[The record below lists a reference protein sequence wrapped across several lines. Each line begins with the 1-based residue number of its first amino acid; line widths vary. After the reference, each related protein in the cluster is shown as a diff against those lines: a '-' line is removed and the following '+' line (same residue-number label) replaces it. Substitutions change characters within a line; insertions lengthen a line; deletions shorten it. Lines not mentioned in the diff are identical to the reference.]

1 MNYNNR
7 FCLLALLGCS
17 MLFVFSG
24 CGGEPSEATAEEG
37 SVEDTFQTYTL
48 DIDKS
53 DIPIA
58 EVIDEVELMYLKETE
73 ESLLSYAYRISTV
86 GDKLIFPGGTKGD
99 VYIYTTSGEFINR
112 FNRNGDGPGEY
123 TAIQSTWVNGDS
135 IMIYDNLKQVLHWYD
150 YSGNELKNLSFP
162 HRPSHIYPYKNGYV
176 LDMTFSRINDSLRY
190 RLLTVDSDLASRD
203 MLLPYEKEIPFPIST
218 TVNSF
223 QKVQGKLIYKSVFAD
238 TTYLLDGEG
247 VRPYYSIDF
256 GDKFLWNDESMYENG
271 QAAMKAIPESGKVW
285 VFNASVG
292 PEHIYLLYNTSFR
305 DFAYMLVDRR
315 TGSYRKLDMARN
327 VEESYSLSPISWQG
341 DWLLCSISSSDIESF
356 LGELSEEQWTMRDG
370 TSLEKIESSE
380 NPVLMWVKFKELSEQ

>member
-1 MNYNNR
+1 M
-7 FCLLALLGCS
+7 
-17 MLFVFSG
+17 
-24 CGGEPSEATAEEG
+24 EEDVIG
-37 SVEDTFQTYTL
+37 DTFQTYTL

-58 EVIDEVELMYLKETE
+58 DLIDEVELMYLEETE

-86 GDKLIFPGGTKGD
+86 GDKLVFPGGTKGD
-99 VYIYTTSGEFINR
+99 VYIYSTSGEFINR

-162 HRPSHIYPYKNGYV
+162 HRPSHIYPYNNGYA

-190 RLLTVDSDLASRD
+190 KLLSVGRDLESRD

-238 TTYLLDGEG
+238 TTYLLEAEG
-247 VRPYYSIDF
+247 VRPYYAIDF

-271 QAAMKAIPESGKVW
+271 QAAMSAIPESGKVW
-285 VFNASVG
+285 IFNTVVG
-292 PEHIYLLYNTSFR
+292 PEKIYLQYNTSFR
-305 DFAYMLVDRR
+305 DFAVMLIDRR
-315 TGSYRKLDMARN
+315 SGSYQKLDIFKNA
-327 VEESYSLSPISWQG
+327 EERYGMVSIDWEG
-341 DWLLCSISSSDIESF
+341 DRMLCSIPSPDVEDF
-356 LGELSEEQWTMRDG
+356 LGELGDDRWSFREG
-370 TSLEKIESSE
+370 TTLDKIESSE
-380 NPVLMWVKFKELSEQ
+380 NPVLMWVKFKDKIE